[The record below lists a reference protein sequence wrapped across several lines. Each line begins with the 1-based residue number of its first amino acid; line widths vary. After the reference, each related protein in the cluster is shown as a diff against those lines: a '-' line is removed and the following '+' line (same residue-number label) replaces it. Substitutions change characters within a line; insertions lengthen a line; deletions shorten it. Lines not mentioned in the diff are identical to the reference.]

1 MQKEITDKT
10 TSLKQIGEEVV
21 ELRQHIKILRQQ
33 NDYLKKRNFAEEQI
47 SLHTIISQEIKM
59 MKVDEVKA
67 KIISVA
73 TAFRDQRMRN
83 IEFENAM
90 KEQEKNISKIAQL
103 EVDIA
108 DMRSKHQDDCRK
120 LADIQEEV
128 SKKTIYEEA
137 IQK

>member
-1 MQKEITDKT
+1 
-10 TSLKQIGEEVV
+10 
-21 ELRQHIKILRQQ
+21 
-33 NDYLKKRNFAEEQI
+33 
-47 SLHTIISQEIKM
+47 M